1 MARKWPPMPPQQA
14 PDETEVA
21 QAFGTITKSA
31 AEMASDL
38 AAGAA
43 EGAAEVKEDLEAV
56 AKDARSWSVAHTVVV
71 GLLLAGVFGVSVML
85 GTLIGP
91 KPDYSGYV
99 ALAVHDDL
107 RAAYRDL
114 SKERDGL
121 KSMIE
126 GNKRHLSQLTA
137 VLDQTKRQLEAA
149 EKRGRP
155 DSVIDALNSGG
166 KR

>member
-56 AKDARSWSVAHTVVV
+56 AKDMRTWTAAHIIVAV
-71 GLLLAGVFGVSVML
+71 LFLAGSL
-85 GTLIGP
+85 GLAAAIGAWSN

-121 KSMIE
+121 KSTVE